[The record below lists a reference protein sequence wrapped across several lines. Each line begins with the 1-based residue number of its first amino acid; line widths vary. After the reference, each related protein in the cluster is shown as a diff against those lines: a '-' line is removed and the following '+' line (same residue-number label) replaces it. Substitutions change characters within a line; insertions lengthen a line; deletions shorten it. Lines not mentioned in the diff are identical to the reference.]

1 MVSIQINGV
10 VQQKQVCI
18 IIIIVPFL
26 FYTVLTSTCHRK
38 TQSSVELKLS
48 SFGSN
53 KLLIPYIFN
62 NVKQIIN

>member
-1 MVSIQINGV
+1 MVSIQIKGV
-10 VQQKQVCI
+10 VQQKQVC

-38 TQSSVELKLS
+38 TQSSVELTLS

-62 NVKQIIN
+62 NAKQTIN